1 MGPES
6 LGKSVLRRHCPDVPQ
21 RTILAELN
29 RLQGAQVVIA
39 STLVRT
45 AESAGMEAALQPI
58 VDLATGRVVG
68 AEALARFPDRR
79 SPELHF
85 SEADTK
91 GLRIDLELAAVD
103 AALRRLSDLPAAA
116 YLTVNVSPATAI
128 SPRLAA
134 LLDGAPAHRI
144 VLELTEHAPGED
156 YPALE
161 AALSRMRERGIRS
174 AVDDAG
180 AGFASLRHVLALR
193 PDVLKLDV
201 SITHGI
207 NGDLRRRELVRAMVA
222 FSRATGCTLVAEGI
236 ETEDELDAVRSLGVR
251 CGQGFRLGRPERDA
265 NGPWQIALPPMRWRP
280 GRARPS
286 VEKPRRR
293 PVRMHRFVRAANIV
307 LAAAIAWPGFAS
319 VAGLKAPS
327 PGALRAPVAESRTDS
342 GGSTQTRSSAPRPAA
357 VKPVTTIA
365 RSAPAVP
372 AVTRTVTSAPS
383 LPVEETPKPVAR
395 TVQTLTSTVTG
406 VVDAT
411 LTTVD
416 TTVETVGEALGG
428 VVSGLLGR

>member
-1 MGPES
+1 
-6 LGKSVLRRHCPDVPQ
+6 
-21 RTILAELN
+21 
-29 RLQGAQVVIA
+29 
-39 STLVRT
+39 
-45 AESAGMEAALQPI
+45 MEAALQPI

-68 AEALARFPDRR
+68 AEALARFADQR

-91 GLRIDLELAAVD
+91 GLRIDLELAAVGV
-103 AALRRLSDLPAAA
+103 ALRRLADLPPGA
-116 YLTVNVSPATAI
+116 YLTVNVSPATAV

-134 LLDGAPAHRI
+134 MFDDAPAHRI
-144 VLELTEHAPGED
+144 VLELTEHAPVED

-161 AALSRMRERGIRS
+161 AALSSLRERGMRV

-207 NGDLRRRELVRAMVA
+207 NSDLRRRELVRAMVA

-236 ETEDELDAVRSLGVR
+236 ETEDELDAVRTLGVR
-251 CGQGFRLGRPERDA
+251 CGQGFRLGRPARDA
-265 NGPWQIALPPMRWRP
+265 NGPWQIVLPPMRWRP
-280 GRARPS
+280 GRVRPS
-286 VEKPRRR
+286 PQPVESSRRR
-293 PVRMHRFVRAANIV
+293 PTRLRRFVRPANIV
-307 LAAAIAWPGFAS
+307 LAAAIAWPGVAS

-342 GGSTQTRSSAPRPAA
+342 GGSTQTPLSAPRSAA
-357 VKPVTTIA
+357 VQPVTTIT
-365 RSAPAVP
+365 RTAPVVP
-372 AVTRTVTSAPS
+372 VAARTVTSTPAPS
-383 LPVEETPKPVAR
+383 PPKPVAG
-395 TVQTLTSTVTG
+395 TVQTLTSTVTD
-406 VVDAT
+406 VVDTT

-416 TTVETVGEALGG
+416 TTVDTVGDVLGD
-428 VVSGLLGR
+428 VVSGLVGR